1 MGIEDVKRRTDR
13 ERRIVRYRDNL
24 AAKRIGAAPTDG
36 VRRDENPRVVSV
48 DVRIAVEITGRA
60 RVVCPRVRLVV
71 DVALNFAVRM
81 PVLDAAR
88 IDGAANVFDECAGG
102 IEVLTSVRL

>member
-1 MGIEDVKRRTDR
+1 
-13 ERRIVRYRDNL
+13 
-24 AAKRIGAAPTDG
+24 
-36 VRRDENPRVVSV
+36 
-48 DVRIAVEITGRA
+48 
-60 RVVCPRVRLVV
+60 LVV